1 MFSHRSIYQAFQG
14 FLLKHWRLLHP
25 DCLFLVSSTV
35 SMLSH
40 RGEFN
45 KKQDKYVWYKNL
57 LTWTGAHSA
66 DDEYQNKITY

>member
-1 MFSHRSIYQAFQG
+1 MKGLI
-14 FLLKHWRLLHP
+14 P
-25 DCLFLVSSTV
+25 IETIVSSTV

-57 LTWTGAHSA
+57 LTWTGEHSA

>member
-1 MFSHRSIYQAFQG
+1 MGHEGGDTNWDLS
-14 FLLKHWRLLHP
+14 P
-25 DCLFLVSSTV
+25 VSSTV

-45 KKQDKYVWYKNL
+45 KKKTNAFGTKTYL
-57 LTWTGAHSA
+57 ITWTGAHSA

>member
-1 MFSHRSIYQAFQG
+1 MGHEG
-14 FLLKHWRLLHP
+14 VDTNWDLGP
-25 DCLFLVSSTV
+25 VSSTV

-45 KKQDKYVWYKNL
+45 KKQDKCVWYKNL

-66 DDEYQNKITY
+66 EDEYQNKITY

>member
-1 MFSHRSIYQAFQG
+1 MKGLI
-14 FLLKHWRLLHP
+14 P
-25 DCLFLVSSTV
+25 TETIVSSTV

-40 RGEFN
+40 RSEFN
-45 KKQDKYVWYKNL
+45 KKQDKYVRYKNL